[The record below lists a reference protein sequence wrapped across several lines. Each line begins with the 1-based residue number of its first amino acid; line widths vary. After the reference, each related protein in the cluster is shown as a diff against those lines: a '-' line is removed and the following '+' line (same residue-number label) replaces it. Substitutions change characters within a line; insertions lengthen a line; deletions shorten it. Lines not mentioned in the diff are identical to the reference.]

1 MLLRLMLLIY
11 ESVSERDKG
20 GGCAQVCITASGNIL
35 VSENL
40 CFIVFKLQLKVTN
53 ENVYLY
59 SVSVNQ
65 IS

>member
-1 MLLRLMLLIY
+1 MFLIY
-11 ESVSERDKG
+11 ESVSEREKKV

-59 SVSVNQ
+59 SV
-65 IS
+65 

>member
-1 MLLRLMLLIY
+1 MFLIY
-11 ESVSERDKG
+11 ESVSEREKGG

-59 SVSVNQ
+59 SVWVNQ

>member
-1 MLLRLMLLIY
+1 MFLIY
-11 ESVSERDKG
+11 ESVSEREKG

-40 CFIVFKLQLKVTN
+40 CFIVCKLQLKVTN

-59 SVSVNQ
+59 SV
-65 IS
+65 